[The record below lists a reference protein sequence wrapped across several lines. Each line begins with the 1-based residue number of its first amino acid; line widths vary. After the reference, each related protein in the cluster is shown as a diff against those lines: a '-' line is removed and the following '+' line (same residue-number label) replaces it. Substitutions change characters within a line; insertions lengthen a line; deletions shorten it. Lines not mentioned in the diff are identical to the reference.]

1 MSKKS
6 YHPVQSDFKYMDI
19 LEFLFSQ
26 ISPVSAGEIGRAL
39 GMDVNTAMN
48 HIQAGVDYKWIR
60 SVGTLYEPGPR
71 MAGLYAAYLQ
81 GLKDRKAA
89 IDREISTLE
98 V

>member
-1 MSKKS
+1 
-6 YHPVQSDFKYMDI
+6 
-19 LEFLFSQ
+19 
-26 ISPVSAGEIGRAL
+26 
-39 GMDVNTAMN
+39 
-48 HIQAGVDYKWIR
+48 
-60 SVGTLYEPGPR
+60 LYEPGPR